1 MSHTP
6 APWKAGDGY
15 ARHKYHIYGKRT
27 MVASVENNEDIALI
41 AAAPDLLAAL
51 EYLLPIAAKNVET
64 SFGKDAIRIA
74 RAAIAKAK
82 GEQA

>member
-15 ARHKYHIYGKRT
+15 ARHKHHIYGQQT

-51 EYLLPIAAKNVET
+51 LNLVEINKRDERPNRHDIADAK
-64 SFGKDAIRIA
+64 
-74 RAAIAKAK
+74 AAIAKATK

>member
-1 MSHTP
+1 MKAWKCESTDYQGCYEITP
-6 APWKAGDGY
+6 APQGWK
-15 ARHKYHIYGKRT
+15 
-27 MVASVENNEDIALI
+27 EDEAAVALI